1 MERHSFNALNVAE
14 FLHSDD
20 RVKRVAYPGLE
31 SDSQHEK
38 SQKYL
43 KNGMSSGV
51 ITFELESYEACVKFM
66 DSLKLGAIVVHVAD
80 ARTGVLHP
88 ASSTHR
94 QLTAQ
99 QLIDCGIS
107 KETIRLSVG
116 IENVDDIIA
125 DIKQALDK
133 TNA

>member
-1 MERHSFNALNVAE
+1 MERHSANALKVAE
-14 FLHSDD
+14 FLKNDS

-31 SDSQHEK
+31 GDAQHDRSK
-38 SQKYL
+38 KYL
-43 KNGMSSGV
+43 TSGMSSGV
-51 ITFELESYEACVKFM
+51 ITFELQSYDACVKFM

-99 QLIDCGIS
+99 QLVDYGIS
-107 KETIRLSVG
+107 KETIRFSVG
-116 IENVDDIIA
+116 LENVDDIIA
-125 DIKQALDK
+125 DVKQALDK